1 MCSLVASGSSTGIK
15 NFASLYVG
23 VPIADKI
30 GLKMEGHL

>member
-1 MCSLVASGSSTGIK
+1 MCSLVVSGSSIGIK

-23 VPIADKI
+23 VPTADKI